1 MANFDAFTFIKDR
14 YNSISPTDED
24 FDNFNHFMAQRVLAM
39 REGYEDI
46 ANSMNTEQFFAL
58 PRHIQCQA
66 YTSFDGKYLSGKW
79 KLTKQ
84 SKSHS
89 NADYIKMVMK
99 VLKCSKNDAM
109 CYVNHNNLDRELIEE
124 IYTRMYEPENIK
136 FRAKKGKKHGK

>member
-1 MANFDAFTFIKDR
+1 
-14 YNSISPTDED
+14 
-24 FDNFNHFMAQRVLAM
+24 
-39 REGYEDI
+39 
-46 ANSMNTEQFFAL
+46 MNDQNKPVKYL
-58 PRHIQCQA
+58 
-66 YTSFDGKYLSGKW
+66 DGKYLSGKW